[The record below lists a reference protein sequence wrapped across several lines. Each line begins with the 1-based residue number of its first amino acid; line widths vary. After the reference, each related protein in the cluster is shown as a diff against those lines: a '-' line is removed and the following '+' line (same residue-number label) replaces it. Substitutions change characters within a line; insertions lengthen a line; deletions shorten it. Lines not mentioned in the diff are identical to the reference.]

1 MNVAEIRQRIFDQM
15 DYFPDLQQ
23 YRDSVVRRINERYQ
37 EINDTAHWL
46 FLQKEHPLQLRKDII
61 ATTATYFNSG
71 VRANPQYI
79 QVDSTNPRLIYSPDL
94 TDANTYDL
102 TYLPTLIADGVPSSN
117 VNFTYEMQ
125 GALLLVGNNKYRI
138 VGIKNERVM
147 FVEPLDGA
155 GELDNTIAQTKDFTI
170 QFDRYRMPQDCIEV
184 LGFTDR
190 DDDRGRLLYIDRRR
204 EEFAYLDRDNKGD
217 PSTAIDDD
225 FVLDEPPLNTPTAT
239 ATTSAS
245 GDLIGGNKYEYKY
258 TIWREGRESPP
269 SLKVQVTLGATDNAV
284 DLANIDD
291 TGWFDSATTTADSG
305 IVKAIYRR
313 DVTKDTKWVL
323 VDGLTSLE
331 TTTTDD
337 KLVPR
342 KVFEGYP
349 ANSAFQYL
357 HPNELERWSD
367 AGPAQYIRFWYRPDV
382 DKRIHMR
389 YHFRP
394 KDLVADND
402 APQWPRQ
409 YHMLIVH
416 LVLQDMFLQ
425 MQDTVQSQLFERRA
439 NIILEQM
446 RRRYLSRD
454 DVKKRFMSWSRPRR
468 FRNIYGP
475 PSITS

>member
-61 ATTATYFNSG
+61 ATTATYD
-71 VRANPQYI
+71 A
-79 QVDSTNPRLIYSPDL
+79 STNDVKLTVDGTNKRKLATASGSDL
-94 TDANTYDL
+94 
-102 TYLPTLIADGVPSSN
+102 SFS
-117 VNFTYEMQ
+117 FEMQ
-125 GALLLVGNNKYRI
+125 GALLIIGTAEYRI
-138 VGIKNERVM
+138 IGVANELTL

-155 GELDNTIAQTKDFTI
+155 SELTAAAELKDFTI
-170 QFDRYRMPQDCIEV
+170 RFDRYRMPEDCIEV

-217 PSTAIDDD
+217 PSTAVDDD
-225 FVLDEPPLNTPTAT
+225 FVLDDPPLNTPTAV
-239 ATTSAS
+239 ASAGA
-245 GDLIGGNKYEYKY
+245 GDLIGGEKYEYKY
-258 TIWREGRESPP
+258 TIWQEGRETPP
-269 SLKVQVTLGATDNAV
+269 SLKVQVTLGAADNTV
-284 DLANIDD
+284 TLSNIDN
-291 TGWFDSATTTADSG
+291 TGWYDAYPTQRDSG
-305 IVKAIYRR
+305 RIKLIYRR
-313 DVTKDTKWVL
+313 NVTRDTKWIL
-323 VDGLTSLE
+323 IDALTALE
-331 TTTTDD
+331 VSKTDIHEQ
-337 KLVPR
+337 PNI
-342 KVFEGYP
+342 VFDGYP
-349 ANSAFQYL
+349 FNDSFKYL
-357 HPNELERWSD
+357 SPSELERWED
-367 AGPAQYIRFWYRPDV
+367 AGPTQYIRFWYRPDT

-439 NIILEQM
+439 NMILEQM

>member
-61 ATTATYFNSG
+61 ATTATYDDTD
-71 VRANPQYI
+71 NPQYI
-79 QVDSTNPRLIYSPDL
+79 HVNSTNARQVYAPDL
-94 TDANTYDL
+94 TNSDYYDPVHG
-102 TYLPTLIADGVPSSN
+102 TALIAGGEPSSN
-117 VNFTYEMQ
+117 LTFSYEMQ
-125 GALLLVGNNKYRI
+125 GALLIIGTSEYRI
-138 VGIKNERVM
+138 IGVKNEHVL

-155 GELDNTIAQTKDFTI
+155 SELDNSSTKIKDFTI
-170 QFDRYRMPQDCIEV
+170 RFDRYRMPEDCIEV

-217 PSTAIDDD
+217 PSTAVDDD
-225 FVLDEPPLNTPTAT
+225 FVLDDPPLNTPTAV
-239 ATTSAS
+239 ASAGS
-245 GDLIGGNKYEYKY
+245 GDLIGGEKYEYKY
-258 TIWREGRESPP
+258 TIWQEGRETPP
-269 SLKVQVTLGATDNAV
+269 SLKVQVTLGAADNTV
-284 DLANIDD
+284 TLSNIDN
-291 TGWFDSATTTADSG
+291 TGWYDAYPTQRDSG
-305 IVKAIYRR
+305 RIKLIYRR
-313 DVTKDTKWVL
+313 NVTRDTKWIL
-323 VDGLTSLE
+323 IDALTALE
-331 TTTTDD
+331 VSKTDIHEQ
-337 KLVPR
+337 PNI
-342 KVFEGYP
+342 VFDGYP
-349 ANSAFQYL
+349 FNDSFRYL
-357 HPNELERWSD
+357 SPSELERWED
-367 AGPAQYIRFWYRPDV
+367 AGPTQYIRFWYRPDT

-425 MQDTVQSQLFERRA
+425 MQDTTQSQLFERRA
-439 NIILEQM
+439 NLILEQM

>member
-61 ATTATYFNSG
+61 ATSNTFNATT
-71 VRANPQYI
+71 NPQYI
-79 QVDSTNPRLIYSPDL
+79 QVDNVNVRKVYAPDITN
-94 TDANTYDL
+94 ANTY
-102 TYLPTLIADGVPSSN
+102 PSVGTLAVSSN
-117 VNFTYEMQ
+117 VRFSYEMQ
-125 GALLLVGNNKYRI
+125 GALLLVSGSQYRI
-138 VGIKNERVM
+138 VGVQNEYIM
-147 FVEPLDGA
+147 FVEPIDGA
-155 GELDNTIAQTKDFTI
+155 SELTGAAAGALDEKDFTI
-170 QFDRYRMPQDCIEV
+170 QFDRYRMPDDCIEV

-217 PSTAIDDD
+217 PSTAVDDD
-225 FVLDEPPLNTPTAT
+225 FVLDDPPLNTPTAV
-239 ATTSAS
+239 ASAGA
-245 GDLIGGNKYEYKY
+245 GDLIGGEKYEYKY
-258 TIWREGRESPP
+258 TIWQEGRESPP
-269 SLKVQVTLGATDNAV
+269 SLKVQVTLGAADNTV
-284 DLANIDD
+284 TLSNIDN
-291 TGWFDSATTTADSG
+291 TGWYDAYPTQRDSG
-305 IVKAIYRR
+305 RIKLIYRR
-313 DVTKDTKWVL
+313 NVTRDTKWIL
-323 VDGLTSLE
+323 IDALTALE
-331 TTTTDD
+331 VSKTDIHEQ
-337 KLVPR
+337 PNI
-342 KVFEGYP
+342 VFDGYP
-349 ANSAFQYL
+349 FNDSFRYL
-357 HPNELERWSD
+357 SPNELERWED
-367 AGPAQYIRFWYRPDV
+367 AGPTQYIRFWYRPDV

-439 NIILEQM
+439 NTILDQM

>member
-46 FLQKEHPLQLRKDII
+46 FLQKEQPYNIRKDII
-61 ATTATYFNSG
+61 ATTATYDAATNDVKITVDGTNARKLTTTSG
-71 VRANPQYI
+71 
-79 QVDSTNPRLIYSPDL
+79 SDL
-94 TDANTYDL
+94 
-102 TYLPTLIADGVPSSN
+102 SFS
-117 VNFTYEMQ
+117 FEMQ
-125 GALLLVGNNKYRI
+125 GALLIVGTAEYRI
-138 VGIKNERVM
+138 IGVANTVTI
-147 FVEPLDGA
+147 FVEPLEGA
-155 GELDNTIAQTKDFTI
+155 SELTASAELKDFTI

-190 DDDRGRLLYIDRRR
+190 DADRGRLLYIDRRR

-217 PSTAIDDD
+217 PSTAVDDD
-225 FVLDEPPLNTPTAT
+225 FILDDPPLNTPTAV
-239 ATTSAS
+239 ASAGS
-245 GDLIGGNKYEYKY
+245 GDLIGGEKYEYKY
-258 TIWREGRESPP
+258 TIWQEGRETPP
-269 SLKVQVTLGATDNAV
+269 SLKVQVTLGASDNTV
-284 DLANIDD
+284 TLSNIDN
-291 TGWFDSATTTADSG
+291 TGWFDSYPTQRESG
-305 IVKAIYRR
+305 RVKLIYRR
-313 DVTKDTKWVL
+313 NVTRDTKWIL
-323 VDGLTSLE
+323 IDALKSLE
-331 TTTTDD
+331 VSKTD
-337 KLVPR
+337 LHEQPNI
-342 KVFEGYP
+342 VFDGYP
-349 ANSAFQYL
+349 FNDEFKYL
-357 HPNELERWSD
+357 SPSELERWED
-367 AGPAQYIRFWYRPDV
+367 AGPAQYIRFWYRPDT
-382 DKRIHMR
+382 DKRIHIR

-409 YHMLIVH
+409 YHMLLVH

-425 MQDTVQSQLFERRA
+425 MQDTVQAQLFERRG

-454 DVKKRFMSWSRPRR
+454 DVKKRFMSFTRPRR

>member
-46 FLQKEHPLQLRKDII
+46 FLQKEFPLQLRKDII
-61 ATTATYFNSG
+61 ATTATYDNTS
-71 VRANPQYI
+71 NPQYI
-79 QVDSTNPRLIYSPDL
+79 QVDSANPRLVYSPDL

-102 TYLPTLIADGVPSSN
+102 TYLPALIAGGVPSSN
-117 VNFTYEMQ
+117 VTFTYEMQ
-125 GALLLVGNNKYRI
+125 GALLVIGEVEYRI
-138 VGIKNERVM
+138 VGVKNERVM
-147 FVEPLDGA
+147 FVEPLEGA
-155 GELDNTIAQTKDFTI
+155 SELTSQAQTKDFTI
-170 QFDRYRMPQDCIEV
+170 QFDRYRMPDDCIEV

-190 DDDRGRLLYIDRRR
+190 DADRGRLLYIDRRR

-217 PSTAIDDD
+217 PSTAVDDD

-239 ATTSAS
+239 SKNAAN
-245 GDLIGGNKYEYKY
+245 GELVGGNKYEYKY
-258 TIWREGRESPP
+258 TIWREGRETPP
-269 SLKVQVTLGATDNAV
+269 SLKVQITLGSTDNAV

-305 IVKAIYRR
+305 VVKLIYRR
-313 DVTKDTKWVL
+313 DVTLDTKWIL
-323 VDGLTSLE
+323 VDALTSLE
-331 TTTTDD
+331 TTVTDD

-342 KVFEGYP
+342 KTFEGYP
-349 ANSAFQYL
+349 ANNAFQYL
-357 HPNELERWSD
+357 HPNELQRWSD
-367 AGPAQYIRFWYRPDV
+367 AGPTQYIRFWYRPDT

-394 KDLVADND
+394 KDLIGDND

-416 LVLQDMFLQ
+416 MVLQDMFLQ
-425 MQDTVQSQLFERRA
+425 MQDTVQAQLFERRG

-454 DVKKRFMSWSRPRR
+454 DVKKRFMSFTRPRR

>member
-46 FLQKEHPLQLRKDII
+46 FLQKEHPLQLRKDIVASNDTFD
-61 ATTATYFNSG
+61 ATK
-71 VRANPQYI
+71 NPQYI
-79 QVDSTNPRLIYSPDL
+79 QVDNVNVRKVYAPDITNS
-94 TDANTYDL
+94 NTY
-102 TYLPTLIADGVPSSN
+102 PAVGTLGVSSS
-117 VNFTYEMQ
+117 VRFSFEMQ
-125 GALLLVGNNKYRI
+125 GALLLVSGSQYRI
-138 VGIKNERVM
+138 VGVQNENIM
-147 FVEPLDGA
+147 FVEPIDGA
-155 GELDNTIAQTKDFTI
+155 SELTGASLGALDEKNFTI
-170 QFDRYRMPQDCIEV
+170 QFDRYRMPEDCIEV

-217 PSTAIDDD
+217 PSTAVDDD
-225 FVLDEPPLNTPTAT
+225 FVLDDPPLNTPTAV
-239 ATTSAS
+239 ASAGA
-245 GDLIGGNKYEYKY
+245 GDLIGGEKYEYKY
-258 TIWREGRESPP
+258 TIWQEGRETPP
-269 SLKVQVTLGATDNAV
+269 SLKVQVTLGAADNTV
-284 DLANIDD
+284 TLSNIDN
-291 TGWFDSATTTADSG
+291 TGWYDAYPTQRDSG
-305 IVKAIYRR
+305 RIKLIYRR
-313 DVTKDTKWVL
+313 NVTRDTKWIL
-323 VDGLTSLE
+323 IDALTALE
-331 TTTTDD
+331 VSKTDIHEQ
-337 KLVPR
+337 PNI
-342 KVFEGYP
+342 VFGGYP
-349 ANSAFQYL
+349 FNDSFKYL
-357 HPNELERWSD
+357 SPSELERWED
-367 AGPAQYIRFWYRPDV
+367 AGPTQYIRFWYRPDT

-439 NIILEQM
+439 NMILEQM